1 MGGVT
6 RVCIQSAEDIRH
18 LGELDKKMWTVLSCP
33 VNGLEISSDSLSLM
47 DQDGD
52 GQLRL
57 KEVVA
62 TAEWLC
68 ATLKDAQSLFEKK
81 DSIAIDNIS
90 DESLVA
96 VARKVNA
103 DADVSSLADVQAA
116 IDAVTIEAQEVPAAP
131 LEADVIAAYK
141 EKSAEYAAYFE
152 QEKLQKLGLAS
163 IPEDAPKPGMTEKKF
178 VEMGKQI
185 ADWESEVE
193 SLKLKVERISLADV
207 QAAID
212 AVTIEAQEV
221 PAAPLEADVIAAYK
235 EKSAEYAAYFEQ
247 EKLQKLGL
255 ASIPEETPKP
265 GMTEKKFVEMGK
277 QIADWEAAKAAAE
290 TANADALA
298 AAKAEFEP
306 LRKLLLLHRDFYR
319 LLRNFVTLEDFYDN
333 DEKTIASFQAGTLIL
348 DQRACKL
355 CIRVNDL
362 AKHDSQAPLS
372 GMYLLYCNCENKKT
386 GKKLQIVA
394 AMTQGEIKNLSVGKN
409 GIFYDNDGLDYDA
422 TVFKIIENPIS
433 IRQAFWTPYRKMAK
447 WVEDKINKSA
457 AEKDAKAFD
466 DMTAKADAA
475 ANPNAEKKPAFDIA
489 KFAGIFAAIGMAL
502 GMIGTA
508 LAAVAG
514 GLASLNWWQLIIVF
528 ICILLVISG
537 PSMIMAWMKLRRRN
551 LAPVLNANGWA
562 VNADAIISV
571 PFGLKLTEQVRFPF
585 TKNPVKKSPAGK
597 ICLVILL
604 LIILGLGGYGIY
616 KYITKEEVTAE
627 EVMEVTETEA
637 NPALTM
643 EETEAP
649 AETPETE
656 MGAE

>member
-1 MGGVT
+1 MSKYKWSFANVGGVT
-6 RVCIQSAEDIRH
+6 RVRIKSAEDVRH

-33 VNGLEISSDSLSLM
+33 VNGLEISSDSLRLM

-62 TAEWLC
+62 TADWLC
-68 ATLKDAQSLFEKK
+68 ATLQDPQSLFEQSDVINIKN
-81 DSIAIDNIS
+81 IADEGIRVIS
-90 DESLVA
+90 DKLQKDGKVA
-96 VARKVNA
+96 
-103 DADVSSLADVQAA
+103 LADVQAA
-116 IDAVTIEAQEVPAAP
+116 IDGIAIETPEMPAAP
-131 LEADVIAAYK
+131 FEADVIAAYK
-141 EKSAEYAAYFE
+141 AKSPEYAAYFE

-178 VEMGKQI
+178 IEMGDQI
-185 ADWESEVE
+185 SKWESEVE
-193 SLKLKVERISLADV
+193 SIKSKVES
-207 QAAID
+207 
-212 AVTIEAQEV
+212 
-221 PAAPLEADVIAAYK
+221 
-235 EKSAEYAAYFEQ
+235 
-247 EKLQKLGL
+247 
-255 ASIPEETPKP
+255 
-265 GMTEKKFVEMGK
+265 EM
-277 QIADWEAAKAAAE
+277 
-290 TANADALA
+290 A

-333 DEKTIASFQAGTLIL
+333 DEKTVASFLAGTLIL

-433 IRQAFWTPYRKMAK
+433 LRQAFWNPYRKMAK

-457 AEKDAKAFD
+457 AEKDAKTFD
-466 DMTAKADAA
+466 DMTAKVATAAD
-475 ANPNAEKKPAFDIA
+475 PNAEKKSAFDIA

-508 LAAVAG
+508 LVEVG
-514 GLASLNWWQLIIVF
+514 KEMSGLAWWQYLIIFV
-528 ICILLVISG
+528 CILLIISG

-562 VNADAIISV
+562 INADSIISV

-585 TKNPVKKSPAGK
+585 TKNPAKKNPAGK
-597 ICLVILL
+597 IFLVILL
-604 LIILGLGGYGIY
+604 LIILGLGGFGIY

-627 EVMEVTETEA
+627 EVMEATEAEA
-637 NPALTM
+637 NPAVSL
-643 EETEAP
+643 ENAEVSETE
-649 AETPETE
+649 E
-656 MGAE
+656 GAE

>member
-1 MGGVT
+1 MSKYKWSFANVGGVT
-6 RVCIQSAEDIRH
+6 RVRIKSAEDVRH

-33 VNGLEISSDSLSLM
+33 VNGLEISSDSLRLM

-62 TAEWLC
+62 TADWLC
-68 ATLKDAQSLFEKK
+68 ATLRDPQSLFEQSDVIKIEN
-81 DSIAIDNIS
+81 IADEGIRVIS
-90 DESLVA
+90 DKLQKDGKVA
-96 VARKVNA
+96 
-103 DADVSSLADVQAA
+103 LADVQAA
-116 IDAVTIEAQEVPAAP
+116 IDAIAIETPEMPAAP
-131 LEADVIAAYK
+131 FEADVIAAYK
-141 EKSAEYAAYFE
+141 AKSPEYAAYFE

-178 VEMGKQI
+178 IEMGDQI
-185 ADWESEVE
+185 SKWESEVE
-193 SLKLKVERISLADV
+193 SIKSKVES
-207 QAAID
+207 
-212 AVTIEAQEV
+212 E
-221 PAAPLEADVIAAYK
+221 
-235 EKSAEYAAYFEQ
+235 
-247 EKLQKLGL
+247 
-255 ASIPEETPKP
+255 
-265 GMTEKKFVEMGK
+265 
-277 QIADWEAAKAAAE
+277 
-290 TANADALA
+290 LA

-333 DEKTIASFQAGTLIL
+333 DEKTVASFLAGTLIL

-409 GIFYDNDGLDYDA
+409 GIFYDNNGLDYDA

-433 IRQAFWTPYRKMAK
+433 LRQAFWNPYRKMAK

-457 AEKDAKAFD
+457 AEKDAKTFD
-466 DMTAKADAA
+466 DMTAKVATAAD
-475 ANPNAEKKPAFDIA
+475 PNAEKKSAFDIA

-508 LAAVAG
+508 LASVAQG
-514 GLASLNWWQLIIVF
+514 WISLTWWQQIIVF
-528 ICILLVISG
+528 VCILLIISG

-562 VNADAIISV
+562 INADSIISV

-585 TKNPVKKSPAGK
+585 TKNPAKKNPAGK
-597 ICLVILL
+597 IFLVILL
-604 LIILGLGGYGIY
+604 LIILGLGGFGIY

-627 EVMEVTETEA
+627 EVMEATEAEA
-637 NPALTM
+637 NPAVSL
-643 EETEAP
+643 ENAEVSETE
-649 AETPETE
+649 E
-656 MGAE
+656 GAE

>member
-1 MGGVT
+1 MSKYKWSFANVGGVT
-6 RVCIQSAEDIRH
+6 RVRIKSAEDVRH

-33 VNGLEISSDSLSLM
+33 VNGLEISSDSLRLM

-62 TAEWLC
+62 TADWLC
-68 ATLKDAQSLFEKK
+68 ATLRDPQSLFEQSDVINIKN
-81 DSIAIDNIS
+81 IADEGIRVIS
-90 DESLVA
+90 DKLQKDGKVA
-96 VARKVNA
+96 
-103 DADVSSLADVQAA
+103 LADVQAA
-116 IDAVTIEAQEVPAAP
+116 IDGIAIETPELPAAP
-131 LEADVIAAYK
+131 FEADVIAAYK
-141 EKSAEYAAYFE
+141 AKSPEYAAYFE
-152 QEKLQKLGLAS
+152 QEKLQKLGLAT

-178 VEMGKQI
+178 IEMGDQI
-185 ADWESEVE
+185 SKWESEVE
-193 SLKLKVERISLADV
+193 SIKSKVES
-207 QAAID
+207 
-212 AVTIEAQEV
+212 E
-221 PAAPLEADVIAAYK
+221 
-235 EKSAEYAAYFEQ
+235 
-247 EKLQKLGL
+247 
-255 ASIPEETPKP
+255 
-265 GMTEKKFVEMGK
+265 
-277 QIADWEAAKAAAE
+277 
-290 TANADALA
+290 LA

-333 DEKTIASFQAGTLIL
+333 DEKTVASFLAGTLIL

-433 IRQAFWTPYRKMAK
+433 LRQAFWNPYRKMAK

-457 AEKDAKAFD
+457 AEKDAKTFD
-466 DMTAKADAA
+466 DMTAKVATAAD
-475 ANPNAEKKPAFDIA
+475 PNAEKKSAFDIA

-508 LAAVAG
+508 LASVAQG
-514 GLASLNWWQLIIVF
+514 WISLTWWQQIIVF
-528 ICILLVISG
+528 VCILLIISG

-562 VNADAIISV
+562 INADSIISV

-585 TKNPVKKSPAGK
+585 TKNPAKKNPAGK
-597 ICLVILL
+597 IFLVILL
-604 LIILGLGGYGIY
+604 LIILGLGGFGIY

-627 EVMEVTETEA
+627 EVMEATEAEA
-637 NPALTM
+637 NPAVSL
-643 EETEAP
+643 ENAEVSETE
-649 AETPETE
+649 E
-656 MGAE
+656 GAE

>member
-1 MGGVT
+1 MSKYKWSFANVGGVT
-6 RVCIQSAEDIRH
+6 RVRIKSAEDVRH

-33 VNGLEISSDSLSLM
+33 VNGLEISSDSLRLM

-62 TAEWLC
+62 TADWLC
-68 ATLKDAQSLFEKK
+68 ATLRDPQSLFEQSDVIKIEN
-81 DSIAIDNIS
+81 IADEGIRVIS
-90 DESLVA
+90 DKLQKDGKVA
-96 VARKVNA
+96 
-103 DADVSSLADVQAA
+103 LADVQAA
-116 IDAVTIEAQEVPAAP
+116 IDAIAIETPEMPAAP
-131 LEADVIAAYK
+131 FEADVIAAYK
-141 EKSAEYAAYFE
+141 AKSPEYAAYFE

-178 VEMGKQI
+178 IEMGDQI
-185 ADWESEVE
+185 SKWESEVE
-193 SLKLKVERISLADV
+193 SIKSKVES
-207 QAAID
+207 
-212 AVTIEAQEV
+212 
-221 PAAPLEADVIAAYK
+221 
-235 EKSAEYAAYFEQ
+235 
-247 EKLQKLGL
+247 
-255 ASIPEETPKP
+255 
-265 GMTEKKFVEMGK
+265 EM
-277 QIADWEAAKAAAE
+277 
-290 TANADALA
+290 A

-333 DEKTIASFQAGTLIL
+333 DEKTVASFLAGTLIL

-433 IRQAFWTPYRKMAK
+433 LRQAFWNPYRKMAK

-457 AEKDAKAFD
+457 AEKDAKTFD
-466 DMTAKADAA
+466 DMTAKVATAAD
-475 ANPNAEKKPAFDIA
+475 PNAEKKSAFDIA

-508 LAAVAG
+508 LASVAQG
-514 GLASLNWWQLIIVF
+514 WISVTWWQQIIVCV
-528 ICILLVISG
+528 CIWRIISG

-562 VNADAIISV
+562 INADSIISV

-585 TKNPVKKSPAGK
+585 TKNPAKKNPAGK
-597 ICLVILL
+597 IFLVILL
-604 LIILGLGGYGIY
+604 LIILGLGGFGIY

-627 EVMEVTETEA
+627 EVMEATEAEA
-637 NPALTM
+637 NPAVSL
-643 EETEAP
+643 ENAEVSETE
-649 AETPETE
+649 E
-656 MGAE
+656 GAE

>member
-6 RVCIQSAEDIRH
+6 RVRIKSAEDVRH

-33 VNGLEISSDSLSLM
+33 VNGLEISSDSLRLM

-62 TAEWLC
+62 TADWLC
-68 ATLKDAQSLFEKK
+68 ATLRDPQSLFEQSDVIKIEN
-81 DSIAIDNIS
+81 IADEGIRVIS
-90 DESLVA
+90 DKLQKDGKVA
-96 VARKVNA
+96 
-103 DADVSSLADVQAA
+103 LADVQAA
-116 IDAVTIEAQEVPAAP
+116 IDAIAIETPEMPAAP
-131 LEADVIAAYK
+131 FEADVIAAYK
-141 EKSAEYAAYFE
+141 AKSPEYAAYFE

-178 VEMGKQI
+178 IEMGDQI
-185 ADWESEVE
+185 SKWESEVE
-193 SLKLKVERISLADV
+193 SIKSKVES
-207 QAAID
+207 
-212 AVTIEAQEV
+212 
-221 PAAPLEADVIAAYK
+221 
-235 EKSAEYAAYFEQ
+235 
-247 EKLQKLGL
+247 
-255 ASIPEETPKP
+255 
-265 GMTEKKFVEMGK
+265 EM
-277 QIADWEAAKAAAE
+277 
-290 TANADALA
+290 A

-333 DEKTIASFQAGTLIL
+333 DEKTVASFLAGTLIL

-409 GIFYDNDGLDYDA
+409 GIFYDNNGLDYDA

-433 IRQAFWTPYRKMAK
+433 LRQAFWNPYRKMAK

-457 AEKDAKAFD
+457 AEKDAKTFD
-466 DMTAKADAA
+466 DMTAKVATAAD
-475 ANPNAEKKPAFDIA
+475 PNAEKKSAFDIA

-502 GMIGTA
+502 GMISMA
-508 LAAVAG
+508 LGSVAQG
-514 GLASLNWWQLIIVF
+514 WIRLTWWQQIIVF
-528 ICILLVISG
+528 VCILLIISG

-562 VNADAIISV
+562 INADSIISV

-585 TKNPVKKSPAGK
+585 TKNPAKKNPAGK
-597 ICLVILL
+597 IFLVILL
-604 LIILGLGGYGIY
+604 LIILGLGGFGIY

-627 EVMEVTETEA
+627 EVMEATEAEA
-637 NPALTM
+637 NPAVSL
-643 EETEAP
+643 ENAEVSETE
-649 AETPETE
+649 E
-656 MGAE
+656 GAE

>member
-1 MGGVT
+1 MANYKWSFANVGGVT

-62 TAEWLC
+62 TADWLC

-103 DADVSSLADVQAA
+103 DADVISLADVQAA

-185 ADWESEVE
+185 ADWE
-193 SLKLKVERISLADV
+193 
-207 QAAID
+207 
-212 AVTIEAQEV
+212 
-221 PAAPLEADVIAAYK
+221 
-235 EKSAEYAAYFEQ
+235 
-247 EKLQKLGL
+247 
-255 ASIPEETPKP
+255 
-265 GMTEKKFVEMGK
+265 
-277 QIADWEAAKAAAE
+277 AAKAAAE

-333 DEKTIASFQAGTLIL
+333 DEKTVASFQAGTLIL

-585 TKNPVKKSPAGK
+585 TKNPVKKNPAGK

-656 MGAE
+656 KGAE

>member
-1 MGGVT
+1 MSKYKWSFANVGGVT
-6 RVCIQSAEDIRH
+6 RVRIKSAEDVRH

-33 VNGLEISSDSLSLM
+33 VNGLEISSDSLRLM

-62 TAEWLC
+62 TADWLC
-68 ATLKDAQSLFEKK
+68 ATLRDPQSLFEQSDVINIKN
-81 DSIAIDNIS
+81 IADEGIRVIS
-90 DESLVA
+90 DKLQKDGKVA
-96 VARKVNA
+96 
-103 DADVSSLADVQAA
+103 LADVQAA
-116 IDAVTIEAQEVPAAP
+116 IDAIAIETPEMPAAP
-131 LEADVIAAYK
+131 FEADVIAAYK
-141 EKSAEYAAYFE
+141 AKSPEYAAYFE
-152 QEKLQKLGLAS
+152 QEKLQKLGLAT

-178 VEMGKQI
+178 IEMGDQI
-185 ADWESEVE
+185 SKWESEVE
-193 SLKLKVERISLADV
+193 SIKSKVES
-207 QAAID
+207 
-212 AVTIEAQEV
+212 
-221 PAAPLEADVIAAYK
+221 
-235 EKSAEYAAYFEQ
+235 
-247 EKLQKLGL
+247 
-255 ASIPEETPKP
+255 
-265 GMTEKKFVEMGK
+265 EM
-277 QIADWEAAKAAAE
+277 
-290 TANADALA
+290 A

-333 DEKTIASFQAGTLIL
+333 DEKTVASFLAGTLIL

-433 IRQAFWTPYRKMAK
+433 LRQAFWNPYRKMAK

-457 AEKDAKAFD
+457 AEKDAKTFD
-466 DMTAKADAA
+466 DMTAKVATAAD
-475 ANPNAEKKPAFDIA
+475 PNAEKKSAFDIA

-508 LAAVAG
+508 LASVAKG
-514 GLASLNWWQLIIVF
+514 WISLTWWQQIIVF
-528 ICILLVISG
+528 VCILLIISG

-562 VNADAIISV
+562 INADSIISV

-585 TKNPVKKSPAGK
+585 TKNPAKKNPAGK
-597 ICLVILL
+597 IFLVILL
-604 LIILGLGGYGIY
+604 LIILGLGGFGIY

-627 EVMEVTETEA
+627 EVMEATEAEVSETEG
-637 NPALTM
+637 
-643 EETEAP
+643 
-649 AETPETE
+649 
-656 MGAE
+656 GAE

>member
-6 RVCIQSAEDIRH
+6 RVRIKSAEDVRH

-33 VNGLEISSDSLSLM
+33 VNGLEISSDSLRLM

-62 TAEWLC
+62 TADWLC
-68 ATLKDAQSLFEKK
+68 ATLRDPQSLFEQSDVIKIEN
-81 DSIAIDNIS
+81 IADEGIRVIS
-90 DESLVA
+90 DKLQKDGKVA
-96 VARKVNA
+96 
-103 DADVSSLADVQAA
+103 LADVQAA
-116 IDAVTIEAQEVPAAP
+116 IDGIAIETPEMPAAP
-131 LEADVIAAYK
+131 FEADVIAAYK
-141 EKSAEYAAYFE
+141 AKSPEYAAYFE

-178 VEMGKQI
+178 IEMGDQI
-185 ADWESEVE
+185 SKWESEVE
-193 SLKLKVERISLADV
+193 SIKSKVES
-207 QAAID
+207 
-212 AVTIEAQEV
+212 
-221 PAAPLEADVIAAYK
+221 
-235 EKSAEYAAYFEQ
+235 
-247 EKLQKLGL
+247 
-255 ASIPEETPKP
+255 
-265 GMTEKKFVEMGK
+265 EM
-277 QIADWEAAKAAAE
+277 
-290 TANADALA
+290 A

-333 DEKTIASFQAGTLIL
+333 DEKTVASFLAGTLIL

-409 GIFYDNDGLDYDA
+409 GIFYDNNGLDYDA

-433 IRQAFWTPYRKMAK
+433 LRQAFWNPYRKMAK

-457 AEKDAKAFD
+457 AEKDAKTFD
-466 DMTAKADAA
+466 DMTAKVATAAD
-475 ANPNAEKKPAFDIA
+475 PNAEKKSAFDIA

-508 LAAVAG
+508 LASVAQG
-514 GLASLNWWQLIIVF
+514 WISLTWWQQIIVF
-528 ICILLVISG
+528 VCILLIISG

-562 VNADAIISV
+562 INADSIISV

-585 TKNPVKKSPAGK
+585 TKNPAKKNPAGK
-597 ICLVILL
+597 IFLVILL
-604 LIILGLGGYGIY
+604 LIILGLGGFGIY

-627 EVMEVTETEA
+627 EVMEATEAEA
-637 NPALTM
+637 NPAVSL
-643 EETEAP
+643 ENAEVSETE
-649 AETPETE
+649 E
-656 MGAE
+656 GAE

>member
-6 RVCIQSAEDIRH
+6 RVRIKSAEDVRH

-33 VNGLEISSDSLSLM
+33 VNGLEISSDSLRLM

-62 TAEWLC
+62 TADWLC
-68 ATLKDAQSLFEKK
+68 ATLRDPQSLFEQSDVINIKN
-81 DSIAIDNIS
+81 IADEGIRVIS
-90 DESLVA
+90 DKLQKDGKVA
-96 VARKVNA
+96 
-103 DADVSSLADVQAA
+103 LADVQAA
-116 IDAVTIEAQEVPAAP
+116 IDAIAIETPEMPAAP
-131 LEADVIAAYK
+131 FEADVIAAYK
-141 EKSAEYAAYFE
+141 AKSPEYAAYFE

-178 VEMGKQI
+178 IEMGDQI
-185 ADWESEVE
+185 SKWESEVE
-193 SLKLKVERISLADV
+193 SIKSKVES
-207 QAAID
+207 
-212 AVTIEAQEV
+212 
-221 PAAPLEADVIAAYK
+221 
-235 EKSAEYAAYFEQ
+235 
-247 EKLQKLGL
+247 
-255 ASIPEETPKP
+255 
-265 GMTEKKFVEMGK
+265 EM
-277 QIADWEAAKAAAE
+277 
-290 TANADALA
+290 A

-333 DEKTIASFQAGTLIL
+333 DEKTVASFLAGTLIL

-433 IRQAFWTPYRKMAK
+433 LRQAFWNPYRKMAK

-457 AEKDAKAFD
+457 AEKDAKTFD
-466 DMTAKADAA
+466 DMTAKVATAAD
-475 ANPNAEKKPAFDIA
+475 PNAEKKSAFDIA

-508 LAAVAG
+508 LVKVG
-514 GLASLNWWQLIIVF
+514 EGWIRLTWWQQIIVF
-528 ICILLVISG
+528 VCILLIISG

-562 VNADAIISV
+562 INADSIISV

-585 TKNPVKKSPAGK
+585 TKNPAKKNPAGK
-597 ICLVILL
+597 IFLVILL
-604 LIILGLGGYGIY
+604 LIILGLGGFGIY

-627 EVMEVTETEA
+627 EVMEATEAEA
-637 NPALTM
+637 NPAVSL
-643 EETEAP
+643 ENAEVSETE
-649 AETPETE
+649 E
-656 MGAE
+656 GAE

>member
-6 RVCIQSAEDIRH
+6 RVRIKSAEDVRH

-33 VNGLEISSDSLSLM
+33 VNGLEISSDSLRLM

-62 TAEWLC
+62 TADWLC
-68 ATLKDAQSLFEKK
+68 ATLRDPQSLFEQSDVIKIEN
-81 DSIAIDNIS
+81 IADEGIRVIS
-90 DESLVA
+90 DKLQKDGKVA
-96 VARKVNA
+96 
-103 DADVSSLADVQAA
+103 LADVQAA
-116 IDAVTIEAQEVPAAP
+116 IDAIAIETPEMPAAP
-131 LEADVIAAYK
+131 FEADVIAAYK
-141 EKSAEYAAYFE
+141 AKSPEYAAYFE

-178 VEMGKQI
+178 IEMGDQI
-185 ADWESEVE
+185 SKWESEVE
-193 SLKLKVERISLADV
+193 SIKSKVES
-207 QAAID
+207 
-212 AVTIEAQEV
+212 
-221 PAAPLEADVIAAYK
+221 
-235 EKSAEYAAYFEQ
+235 
-247 EKLQKLGL
+247 
-255 ASIPEETPKP
+255 
-265 GMTEKKFVEMGK
+265 EM
-277 QIADWEAAKAAAE
+277 
-290 TANADALA
+290 A

-333 DEKTIASFQAGTLIL
+333 DEKTVASFLAGTLIL

-433 IRQAFWTPYRKMAK
+433 LRQAFWNPYRKMAK

-457 AEKDAKAFD
+457 AEKDAKTFD
-466 DMTAKADAA
+466 DMTAKVATAAD
-475 ANPNAEKKPAFDIA
+475 PNAEKKSAFDIA

-508 LAAVAG
+508 LASVAKG
-514 GLASLNWWQLIIVF
+514 WISLTWWQQIIVF
-528 ICILLVISG
+528 VCILLIISG

-562 VNADAIISV
+562 INADSIISV

-585 TKNPVKKSPAGK
+585 TKNPAKKNPAGK
-597 ICLVILL
+597 IFLVILL
-604 LIILGLGGYGIY
+604 LIILGLGGFGIY

-627 EVMEVTETEA
+627 EVMEATEAEA
-637 NPALTM
+637 NPAVSL
-643 EETEAP
+643 ENAEVSETE
-649 AETPETE
+649 E
-656 MGAE
+656 GAE

>member
-1 MGGVT
+1 MSKYKWSFANVGGVT
-6 RVCIQSAEDIRH
+6 RVRIKSAEDVRH

-33 VNGLEISSDSLSLM
+33 VNGLEISSNSLRLM

-62 TAEWLC
+62 TADWLC
-68 ATLKDAQSLFEKK
+68 ATLRDPQSLFEQSDVINIKN
-81 DSIAIDNIS
+81 IADEGIRVIS
-90 DESLVA
+90 DKLQKDGKVA
-96 VARKVNA
+96 
-103 DADVSSLADVQAA
+103 LADVQAA
-116 IDAVTIEAQEVPAAP
+116 IDAIAIETPEMPAAP
-131 LEADVIAAYK
+131 FEADVIAAYK
-141 EKSAEYAAYFE
+141 AKSPEYAAYFE

-178 VEMGKQI
+178 IEMGDQI
-185 ADWESEVE
+185 SKWESEVE
-193 SLKLKVERISLADV
+193 SIKSKVES
-207 QAAID
+207 
-212 AVTIEAQEV
+212 
-221 PAAPLEADVIAAYK
+221 
-235 EKSAEYAAYFEQ
+235 
-247 EKLQKLGL
+247 
-255 ASIPEETPKP
+255 
-265 GMTEKKFVEMGK
+265 EM
-277 QIADWEAAKAAAE
+277 
-290 TANADALA
+290 A

-333 DEKTIASFQAGTLIL
+333 DEKTVASFLAGTLIL

-409 GIFYDNDGLDYDA
+409 GIFYDNNGLDYDA

-433 IRQAFWTPYRKMAK
+433 LRQAFWNPYRKMAK

-457 AEKDAKAFD
+457 AEKDAKTFD
-466 DMTAKADAA
+466 DMTAKVATAAD
-475 ANPNAEKKPAFDIA
+475 PNAEKKSAFDIA

-508 LAAVAG
+508 LVKVG
-514 GLASLNWWQLIIVF
+514 EGMKGLPWWQYLIIFV
-528 ICILLVISG
+528 CILLIISG

-562 VNADAIISV
+562 INADSIISV

-585 TKNPVKKSPAGK
+585 TKNPAKKNPAGK
-597 ICLVILL
+597 IFLVILL
-604 LIILGLGGYGIY
+604 LIILGLGGFGIY

-627 EVMEVTETEA
+627 EVMEATEAEA
-637 NPALTM
+637 NPAVSL
-643 EETEAP
+643 ENAEVSETE
-649 AETPETE
+649 E
-656 MGAE
+656 GAE